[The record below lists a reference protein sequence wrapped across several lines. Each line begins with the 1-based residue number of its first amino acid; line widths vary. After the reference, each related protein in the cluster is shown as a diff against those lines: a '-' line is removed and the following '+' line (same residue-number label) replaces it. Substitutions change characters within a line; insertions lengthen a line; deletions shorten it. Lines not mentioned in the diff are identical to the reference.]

1 MPTVSIKTSTYNVPT
16 PILAEFWQSLETQTF
31 TDWELVLVDDG
42 STQSD
47 GIAELDRIAQDPRV
61 TFVRLAENV
70 GTGAARNV
78 ALAHCRADLVAI
90 ADSDDLLLPDW
101 LASQVAYM
109 DAHPDVHICGCQLES
124 FSHETGKPRGRTNH
138 PPVVTPEVV
147 QAQADA
153 GQIWFINHGG
163 SIYRRDAVLALGGY
177 NPTLRRGQDFDLWMR
192 AHRAGL
198 VIHNQPD
205 VLYRYRRGHQ

>member
-1 MPTVSIKTSTYNVPT
+1 
-16 PILAEFWQSLETQTF
+16 
-31 TDWELVLVDDG
+31 
-42 STQSD
+42 
-47 GIAELDRIAQDPRV
+47 
-61 TFVRLAENV
+61 
-70 GTGAARNV
+70 
-78 ALAHCRADLVAI
+78 VAI